1 MLGQPKVL
9 NLERATDGL
18 RKLRFAPPLWGKG
31 KRGELGVGCA
41 NARLAFTH
49 SPSG

>member
-1 MLGQPKVL
+1 ML
-9 NLERATDGL
+9 NLEPATDGLRKL